1 MSAKANTRS
10 RHRSDFMRRF
20 LVQSKL
26 PKPDRYQR
34 SETQPHPFFGNMPN
48 AIPSKRQYPARNALV
63 IKKAEVHGDYF
74 ATFKG
79 CFIKQT
85 EDDLELPA
93 AHVNYGAYFQKIG
106 PFYLLDESHLTSS
119 IKLERALLIAHR
131 FSFNY
136 FHWMFDS
143 LPRLLCSDERED
155 VPAIISS
162 RMPKQH
168 FELLDLVSSRPTV
181 AMSYH
186 DRAAVNYLVIPP
198 SRCSLAD
205 IPSPPPTVCGESVR
219 LMVNNLRQPS
229 ELKCDILFVDRSEH
243 ARKTGGRDIVN
254 VDELKALVSNQ
265 GGVIFDPLAA
275 SIEQQRS
282 VFSSARI
289 ILMQAGAA
297 FSNIVFC
304 NPESTILCI
313 SQPHGTDLGFFSDI
327 AMAAGVRYAT
337 IYGTC
342 ADVEASSHCNVR
354 VEIDAVKRAL
364 AWARRELAEPDGFTV
379 QN

>member
-1 MSAKANTRS
+1 VVKN
-10 RHRSDFMRRF
+10 
-20 LVQSKL
+20 
-26 PKPDRYQR
+26 
-34 SETQPHPFFGNMPN
+34 
-48 AIPSKRQYPARNALV
+48 
-63 IKKAEVHGDYF
+63 AEVHGDYF

-85 EDDLELPA
+85 EDDLELPT
-93 AHVNYGAYFQKIG
+93 AHTNYGVYFKKIG
-106 PFYLLDESHLTSS
+106 PFYLLDESHLTSV

-143 LPRLLCSDERED
+143 LPRLLRSDEPED
-155 VPAIISS
+155 IPAIISS

-168 FELLDLVSSRPTV
+168 FELLKLVSSRPTV
-181 AMSYH
+181 AMSFH
-186 DRAAVNYLVIPP
+186 DRATVDYLVIPP
-198 SRCSLAD
+198 SRCCLPD
-205 IPSPPPTVCGESVR
+205 IASPPPTVSADSVR
-219 LMVNNLRQPS
+219 LMVNKLRQPS
-229 ELKCDILFVDRSEH
+229 KPDCGILFVDRSDH

-265 GGVIFDPLAA
+265 GGAIFDPLTA
-275 SIEQQRS
+275 SIEQQRD

-297 FSNIVFC
+297 FSNVVFC
-304 NPESTILCI
+304 NPETTILCI

-327 AMAAGVRYAT
+327 AKAAGVRYAT
-337 IYGTC
+337 IYGAC
-342 ADVEASSHCNVR
+342 ADTKVSSHCNIR

-364 AWARRELAEPDGFTV
+364 AWARRELVEPDGFTV